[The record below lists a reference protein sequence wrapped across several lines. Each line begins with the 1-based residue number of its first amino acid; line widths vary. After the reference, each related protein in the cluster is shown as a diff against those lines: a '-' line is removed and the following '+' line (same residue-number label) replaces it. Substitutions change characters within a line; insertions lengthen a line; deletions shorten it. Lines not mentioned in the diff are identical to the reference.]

1 MVIGVETYEF
11 LCDHATHGD
20 TNDVHATLLRPADVI
35 QELDEILRHLGSG
48 VSQKRL
54 ATLAHAPV
62 VESERCIFV
71 GLGVS
76 EILELSLP
84 CFHETAQSHN
94 PLHKRITIS
103 KPLRNAIKPHQD
115 SSDRTSR
122 NTYHNLARP
131 VPVDFIG
138 QFQRA
143 SATFRHIDRVFLG
156 GLQVPVHVRVLWV
169 GRDFC
174 GCERSGRRLL
184 ISSGV
189 SLCYM
194 LSPDLAPTYAAM
206 LEVWLGC
213 VWLLRGLLG

>member
-1 MVIGVETYEF
+1 MIGVETYEF

-94 PLHKRITIS
+94 PLHKNTSIS
-103 KPLRNAIKPHQD
+103 KPQQNAIKPRRNP
-115 SSDRTSR
+115 SDMAAKPYIPQSYAARVR
-122 NTYHNLARP
+122 GPHRP
-131 VPVDFIG
+131 V
-138 QFQRA
+138 
-143 SATFRHIDRVFLG
+143 
-156 GLQVPVHVRVLWV
+156 
-169 GRDFC
+169 
-174 GCERSGRRLL
+174 
-184 ISSGV
+184 
-189 SLCYM
+189 
-194 LSPDLAPTYAAM
+194 
-206 LEVWLGC
+206 
-213 VWLLRGLLG
+213 